1 MLLRST
7 LARAKILIVDDE
19 AANVRL
25 LERILDLIGCP
36 PEQIVSTQ
44 DSSLAPGLFR
54 EFRPDLVLLDLHMP
68 PPDGFALLELFKQDT
83 GEADSAAVPVLA
95 LTADVSAKTKHRALT
110 AGARDFLTKPIDQPE
125 VILRIKN
132 LLENRFLQGELQAQ
146 NGRLEDQVRER
157 TAQLELTLT
166 RLQEAQQGAIKHERL
181 NALGTM
187 AAGVAHDFNNALTLI
202 HGYSELL
209 LVSAER
215 VRPGEEF
222 PAPERTEAKYIRTI
236 MLAARDAASV
246 VSRLRAFYRPDDGG
260 EVRVPVQLSHLID
273 QAIALTAPRWL
284 DEARARGR
292 NIEVCR
298 EFGDL
303 PPVDGDPAELREML
317 TNLIFNAVDAQ
328 PKGGKITLRAH
339 LKAGGDTVLLEVADT
354 GTGMSEEVR
363 RRCLEPFFTT
373 KGDDGT
379 GLGLSAVYGIIQRHG
394 GTIDID
400 SAPGRGTR
408 FMITFPVAGGV
419 PDTHA
424 PLASVVP
431 TETVAAVAATGRG
444 GVADAT
450 RTLRIL
456 VVDDQPVIRNLLQEH
471 LERDGHQVITAGS
484 GTEALE
490 KFRAAPCDLLL
501 TDQAMP
507 GMNGAALGSAV
518 KEEAPGT
525 PVILLTGFGDMLGS
539 PTPGGDVDLV
549 LNKPVT
555 LMELRRAIAGMLTR

>member
-1 MLLRST
+1 M
-7 LARAKILIVDDE
+7 
-19 AANVRL
+19 RL
-25 LERILDLIGCP
+25 LERILELIGCP

-44 DSSLAPGLFR
+44 DSSLAQGLLR

-68 PPDGFALLELFKQDT
+68 PPDGFALLELFKQDADE
-83 GEADSAAVPVLA
+83 GESGSVPVLA

-132 LLENRFLQGELQAQ
+132 LLENRFLQRELQAQ

-157 TAQLELTLT
+157 TGQLELTLT

-215 VRPGEEF
+215 VRPGEAA

-260 EVRVPVQLSHLID
+260 EVRVPVQLCHLID

-292 NIEVCR
+292 DIEVCR

-328 PKGGKITLRAH
+328 PKGGTITLRASPG
-339 LKAGGDTVLLEVADT
+339 AGGDNVLLEVADT

-373 KGDDGT
+373 KGDAGT

-408 FMITFPVAGGV
+408 FMITFPVAGRV
-419 PDTHA
+419 ADHHA
-424 PLASVVP
+424 PPAAAGP
-431 TETVAAVAATGRG
+431 VAEAAAAGAG
-444 GVADAT
+444 ADAT

-471 LERDGHQVITAGS
+471 LERDGHQVLTAGS

-490 KFRAAPCDLLL
+490 KFRANPCELLL

-507 GMNGAALGSAV
+507 GMNGEALGAAV
-518 KEEAPGT
+518 KEAAPGT
-525 PVILLTGFGDMLGS
+525 PVILLTGFGDLLGT

-555 LMELRRAIAGMLTR
+555 LMELRRAIAGVLTR

>member
-19 AANVRL
+19 PANVRL

-36 PEQIVSTQ
+36 PGQIAATT
-44 DSSLAPGLFR
+44 DSALAPALFR

-68 PPDGFALLELFKQDT
+68 PPDGFALLEEFKR
-83 GEADSAAVPVLA
+83 AAGASEDAMVPVLA
-95 LTADVSAKTKHRALT
+95 LTADINPKTKHRALT
-110 AGARDFLTKPIDQPE
+110 AGARDFLVKPLDQPE

-132 LLENRFLQGELQAQ
+132 LLENRFLQQQLQDQ
-146 NGRLEDQVRER
+146 NGRLEEQVLER

-166 RLQEAQQGAIKHERL
+166 RLKEAQQGAIKHERL

-209 LVSAER
+209 LASTQRA
-215 VRPGEEF
+215 RPGDLD
-222 PAPERTEAKYIRTI
+222 PAPERLETKYVRTI

-246 VSRLRAFYRPDDGG
+246 VTRLRAFYRPDDGG
-260 EVRVPVQLSHLID
+260 EVRVTVQLCNLIE

-284 DEARARGR
+284 DEARARGQA
-292 NIEVCR
+292 IEMR
-298 EFGDL
+298 RDFGEP
-303 PPVDGDPAELREML
+303 PPVEGDPAELREML

-328 PKGGKITLRAH
+328 PEGGGTVTLRAH
-339 LKAGGDTVLLEVADT
+339 AADGGKSVCLEVADN
-354 GTGMSEEVR
+354 GAGMSEEVR

-373 KGDDGT
+373 KGEAGT

-394 GTIDID
+394 GGIDIE
-400 SAPGRGTR
+400 SEPGRGTR
-408 FMITFPVAGGV
+408 FVISLPAAGRDG
-419 PDTHA
+419 
-424 PLASVVP
+424 ASVLP
-431 TETVAAVAATGRG
+431 PGATESAETTAESSPAGPDPA
-444 GVADAT
+444 

-456 VVDDQPVIRNLLQEH
+456 VVDDQPVIRSLLQEH
-471 LERDGHQVITAGS
+471 LERDGHVVVAVGD
-484 GTEALE
+484 GREALA
-490 KFRAAPCDLLL
+490 KFRATPFDLLL

-507 GMNGAALGSAV
+507 GMNGAALAAAV
-518 KEEAPGT
+518 KETAPHT
-525 PVILLTGFGDMLGS
+525 PVILLSGFGDMLGDPES
-539 PTPGGDVDLV
+539 NGDVDLV

-555 LMELRRAIAGMLTR
+555 LLELRRAIARVLAR

>member
-36 PEQIVSTQ
+36 PGQIVSTQ
-44 DSSLAPGLFR
+44 DSAQAPALFR

-68 PPDGFALLELFKQDT
+68 PPDGFALLELFRQDA
-83 GEADSAAVPVLA
+83 GEAESAGVPVLA
-95 LTADVSAKTKHRALT
+95 LTADVSPKTKHRALT
-110 AGARDFLTKPIDQPE
+110 AGARDFLTKPLDQPE

-132 LLENRFLQGELQAQ
+132 LLENRFLQNELQAQ

-260 EVRVPVQLSHLID
+260 EVRVPVQLSHLIE
-273 QAIALTAPRWL
+273 QAISLTAPRWL

-298 EFGDL
+298 DFGDL
-303 PPVDGDPAELREML
+303 PPVEGDPAELREML

-328 PKGGKITLRAH
+328 PKGGTITLRAGPT
-339 LKAGGDTVLLEVADT
+339 AGGDAVLLEVADT

-373 KGDDGT
+373 KGDAGT

-394 GTIDID
+394 GTIDIE
-400 SAPGRGTR
+400 SAPGQGTR
-408 FMITFPVAGGV
+408 FKITFPVAGR
-419 PDTHA
+419 A
-424 PLASVVP
+424 PESGPLP
-431 TETVAAVAATGRG
+431 AATGPAEAVTAG
-444 GVADAT
+444 AGADAT

-456 VVDDQPVIRNLLQEH
+456 VVDDQPVIRSLLQEH

-490 KFRAAPCDLLL
+490 KFRANPCDLLL

-507 GMNGAALGSAV
+507 GMNGEALGAAV

-525 PVILLTGFGDMLGS
+525 LVILLTGFGDLLGI

-555 LMELRRAIAGMLTR
+555 LLELRRAIAGVLTK